1 MRLLVEVWRQ
11 AGPSFPGGFVR
22 YPMED
27 LDGGMSILELL
38 DRLNEDLI
46 ARDEEPVAFESDCR
60 ESVCGACGLTVNGR
74 VNGPASHL
82 TACMQRLRQFGDSE
96 TLRLEPLR
104 SGAFPVV
111 RDLVVDRSALD
122 RVLAAGASVAVDV
135 GAAPSAD
142 ALPQTSMMVE
152 TALDYASCIGCGAC
166 VAACPNDSAYLF
178 VGAKLTHLGLLSLAG
193 LEKHRRAVSLT
204 TVAEDEFGPCSLYLE
219 CVDVCPANIPQE
231 ALTVPGHDRL
241 AALLERRTIRV

>member
-1 MRLLVEVWRQ
+1 VRLVVKVWRQ
-11 AGPSFPGGFVR
+11 AGPSSPGGYVT
-22 YPMED
+22 YPLEG

-46 ARDEEPVAFESDCR
+46 AKGDEPVAFDSDCR
-60 ESVCGACGLTVNGR
+60 ESVCGACGLTVNGQ
-74 VNGPASHL
+74 VNGPTSHL
-82 TACMQRLRQFGDSE
+82 TACMQRLRQFQDGQ
-96 TLRLEPLR
+96 TVRLEPLR

-122 RVLAAGASVAVDV
+122 RVLAAGASVAV
-135 GAAPSAD
+135 AAGTATSAD
-142 ALPQTSMMVE
+142 ALPQTSATVE

-178 VGAKLTHLGLLSLAG
+178 VGAKLAHLGMLSLAG
-193 LEKHRRAVSLT
+193 LERHRRAVSMT

-219 CVDVCPANIPQE
+219 CVDVCPVKIPRE

-241 AALLERRTIRV
+241 AALLGR